1 MTHGAGTS
9 YLGGLAIS
17 ACICMSGCGGTGDR
31 VFEERLDSAGVAIV
45 SWTGEDRDLD
55 WQFKELF
62 TLGGSEGRP
71 DSFYRVSPTD
81 VGADSAGNIYIL
93 EHAASRVVV
102 FDSAGEFVREMG
114 GEGSGPGELPGPA
127 SMWVSRD
134 GTVSVFDYLKGGLVL
149 YGSDGAVL
157 SERPF
162 RLFAVPTGH
171 RHFAASSEGIFVV
184 TQAPREE
191 EDRTF
196 YVLLN
201 VTSEDTTEL
210 AAVEIPPSEMV
221 WFPECGVGLRLP
233 PLFNPVIAWEVRDS
247 TIAVAASSQ
256 YSVDMVR
263 NNAVVLS
270 VRRAMEP
277 QSASRELALAEVGEG
292 MRVGS
297 SRGRCMI
304 EAEEL
309 VDARGFSDVVP
320 IIGRVALSR
329 NGELWVKRRVPGDD
343 EAGAID
349 VFGVDGSYVGTLP
362 GNTPFPVVFLPRGR
376 VGVVETDELEVERLV
391 VMELV
396 R

>member
-1 MTHGAGTS
+1 
-9 YLGGLAIS
+9 
-17 ACICMSGCGGTGDR
+17 MSGCGGTGDR

-221 WFPECGVGLRLP
+221 WFPECGVGP
-233 PLFNPVIAWEVRDS
+233 
-247 TIAVAASSQ
+247 SSQ